1 LSQIREI
8 TANSEKKGERTLA
21 VDTAANPVDNGGRR
35 LGYERRQFD
44 YSVYFP
50 ERRIGRD
57 RRTQP
62 ERRIDLEL
70 SS

>member
-8 TANSEKKGERTLA
+8 AANSEKKGGRTVA
-21 VDTAANPVDNGGRR
+21 VDSGANPFDNGGRR

-44 YSVYFP
+44 YSDYFP
-50 ERRIGRD
+50 DRRIGRD